1 MRKRKN
7 IFGITI
13 SIVLVA
19 AILGSIFSY
28 CFNSKFKSKIN
39 NILKIEQEVP
49 ANENNSENEFNSSN
63 SEEINTLKNEL
74 QMSEIKINK
83 LNNEL
88 NKANE
93 KISEIS
99 FDNLIINGNF
109 TINQRQLSS
118 YERVDEDI
126 YTADRWGIFKGN
138 GKFNVVTHTLE
149 ALDETSPTVFGQ
161 WIENAYCLAGNNI
174 TVSATLNDV
183 RYSKT
188 IKLPETYV
196 YGEDVIENIYECDEF
211 VFRIYFYVDWNVE
224 KSILGVQF
232 ILQNGNTLKI
242 DKVKVEDATFET
254 RYIERSLQEETALC
268 QRYFQRVNPT
278 SVGYGLNETSIIFFA
293 PVPVTMKVLGKIS
306 VGSYP
311 SIYKDGVK
319 TPMEGEIKLQSNGNN
334 GIQFIYKPTGGGV
347 IKYAS
352 YQVNSGNIYLD
363 ADYYT
368 KFTI

>member
-13 SIVLVA
+13 SIVLIA

-49 ANENNSENEFNSSN
+49 VNENNSESKFNSSN
-63 SEEINTLKNEL
+63 LEEINSLKNEL

-88 NKANE
+88 NEANE

-109 TINQRQLSS
+109 TINQRELSS

-138 GKFNVVTHTLE
+138 GKFNVTTHTLE

-211 VFRIYFYVDWNVE
+211 IFRIYFYVDYNVE
-224 KSILGVQF
+224 KSVLGVQF

-242 DKVKVEDATFET
+242 DKVKVEDASFET

-268 QRYFQRVNPT
+268 QRYFQEVYPA
-278 SVGYGLNETSIIFFA
+278 SVGYGMNETSIMFYVS
-293 PVPVTMKVLGKIS
+293 VPVTMRVPGKIT
-306 VGSYP
+306 VESYP
-311 SIYKDGVK
+311 SILKDGVK
-319 TPMEGEIKLQSNGNN
+319 TVMEGVIKLQSRGNN
-334 GIQFIYKPTGGGV
+334 IIQLLYKPTGGGV
-347 IKYAS
+347 TKYES
-352 YQVNSGNIYLD
+352 FQVVGGVLLLD
-363 ADYYT
+363 GDYYT